1 MSSFSNQ
8 VKNEITVIDEAVN
21 KKELLRG
28 LLQINATISFTS
40 EGLTLKFKTKNINIV
55 NLLADLI
62 YEFYKT
68 ESTVLSSQEKR
79 LNKET
84 IYMLE
89 VNQNA
94 SYIIRD
100 LKIVEAKE
108 DISYSLKKE
117 ISSEDE
123 RASYLRGAFL
133 ACGSINDPKSLTY
146 HMEIQTFNMMV
157 ATNLRDLMNTFGLNA
172 KLSKNRRGYIVYLKK
187 AETISDFIR
196 IIGASES
203 VMEFENLRIEKDLSN
218 SINRIMNCEI
228 ANQRKTEES
237 ARRQIDEINYL
248 MSHNIELKPGLKD
261 VANLRLKYPDDSL
274 TELSVKSEE
283 ELEKPISRNTVIH
296 RLREIHEIFVNNSA
310 SQE

>member
-8 VKNEITVIDEAVN
+8 VKNEIAIIDETVN

-40 EGLTLKFKTKNINIV
+40 DGLSLKFKTKNINIV
-55 NLLADLI
+55 NLLGDLI

-68 ESTVLSSQEKR
+68 ECTILSSQEKR

-89 VNQNA
+89 INQNA

-108 DISYSLKKE
+108 DPSYSLKKE
-117 ISSEDE
+117 ILEEDE

-157 ATNLRDLMNTFGLNA
+157 ATNLRDLMNTFSLNA

-248 MSHNIELKPGLKD
+248 MSNKIELKEGLRV
-261 VANLRLKYPDDSL
+261 VAELRLKYPDDSL
-274 TELSVKSEE
+274 TELAMKSEE
-283 ELEKPISRNTVIH
+283 ELEKPISRNVVIH
-296 RLREIHEIFVNNSA
+296 RLREIHEIYVNNNKT
-310 SQE
+310 QE